1 MLARFVLC
9 LIMHVLGFRSLSFST
24 SDNNLSIKWVVGV
37 NTFRNANVVVGITA
51 ILELNMF
58 SSGVS
63 GKNVNTLAIVSFRT
77 NDSEIG
83 IKEED
88 IIEVG
93 LGVRQLLCPLK
104 RRREMPTVSGPS
116 VATQ

>member
-1 MLARFVLC
+1 MLTRFVLR
-9 LIMHVLGFRSLSFST
+9 LIIHVLGFRSLSFST

-37 NTFRNANVVVGITA
+37 NTFRNVVGITA

-63 GKNVNTLAIVSFRT
+63 GKNVDTLAIVSFRT
-77 NDSEIG
+77 YDSEIG

-93 LGVRQLLCPLK
+93 LGVRQLLGPLK
-104 RRREMPTVSGPS
+104 R
-116 VATQ
+116 

>member
-1 MLARFVLC
+1 MY
-9 LIMHVLGFRSLSFST
+9 VLGFRSLSFST
-24 SDNNLSIKWVVGV
+24 SDNNLSIKWIVGV
-37 NTFRNANVVVGITA
+37 NTFRNANVVVGTTV
-51 ILELNMF
+51 ILELTMF

-63 GKNVNTLAIVSFRT
+63 GKNVDTLAIVSFRT
-77 NDSEIG
+77 YDSEIG

-93 LGVRQLLCPLK
+93 LDVRQLLCLLK
-104 RRREMPTVSGPS
+104 RRQEMPTVSGPS